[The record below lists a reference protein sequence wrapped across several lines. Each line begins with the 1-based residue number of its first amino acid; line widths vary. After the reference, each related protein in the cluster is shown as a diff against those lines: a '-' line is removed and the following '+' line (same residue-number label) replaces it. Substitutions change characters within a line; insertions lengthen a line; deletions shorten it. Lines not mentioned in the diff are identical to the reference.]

1 MTASGR
7 PWPALLLVGPTGAGK
22 TPLGDEVE
30 RRGLGGRRAVHF
42 DFGSALRAIASD
54 AAAAAGLTEAEV
66 AAVRASLG
74 SGALFE
80 DKDLPM
86 IVRVVERF
94 IERAGLGPEDRLVLN
109 GLPRHEGQ
117 AEGLAGILA
126 VERIVLL
133 DADAA
138 VVHDRLRRDPGGD
151 RAGRTDD
158 TVEAVRRRLEAYRN
172 RTRPLLEYYQRR
184 GVPVL
189 AIPVTAAMT
198 AAEMY
203 ARLAAEIAPNEGERP

>member
-1 MTASGR
+1 MSVPAG
-7 PWPALLLVGPTGAGK
+7 PWPALLLIGPTGSGK
-22 TPLGDEVE
+22 TPLGDEIE
-30 RRGLGGRRAVHF
+30 RRGLGGRRAIHF
-42 DFGSALRAIASD
+42 DFGAALRAVASD

-66 AAVRASLG
+66 AAVRASLD

-80 DKDLPM
+80 DGDLPLISR
-86 IVRVVERF
+86 IVDRF
-94 IERAGLGPEDRLVLN
+94 VKKARPGPGALLVLN
-109 GLPRHEGQ
+109 GLPRHEAQ
-117 AEGLAGILA
+117 AEGLAGIFA

-133 DADAA
+133 EADAA
-138 VVHDRLRRDPGGD
+138 VIRERLRLDPGGD

-172 RTRPLLEYYQRR
+172 RTRPLLEDYRRR

-198 AAEMY
+198 AAEMC
-203 ARLAAEIAPNEGERP
+203 ARLAAEIGTNEGERP